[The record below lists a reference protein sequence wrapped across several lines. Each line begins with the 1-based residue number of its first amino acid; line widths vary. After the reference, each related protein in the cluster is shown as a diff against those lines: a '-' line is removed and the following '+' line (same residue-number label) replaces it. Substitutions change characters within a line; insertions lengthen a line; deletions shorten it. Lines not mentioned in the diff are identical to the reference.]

1 MHFIYV
7 CTESDLYPFGEEAGD
22 AVLPMTVADGNSPY
36 ITPPTGFPLM
46 GTLYDRLFVSMQN

>member
-1 MHFIYV
+1 MF

-22 AVLPMTVADGNSPY
+22 AVLPLKMPDGNSPY

-46 GTLYDRLFVSMQN
+46 GTIYDRLFVSMHI